1 MLGILVIVSVNII
14 KRVGEYLD
22 YENRKCRKKL
32 VDILVDECTEIVEEV
47 KLVKIT
53 HAKNANS
60 YKCSFSKVCV
70 ALSLS
75 VFKIN
80 IGIATYYIYS
90 QCYLKKML
98 LVLGLILTLKQT
110 FTKLIKWEQP
120 NKLILKIELIIFTT
134 IKFDLKDFDASML
147 KVDKKKIQRD

>member
-1 MLGILVIVSVNII
+1 MIKDVLGILVIVSVNII

-60 YKCSFSKVCV
+60 YKCSFSTVCV

-90 QCYLKKML
+90 QCYLKKD
-98 LVLGLILTLKQT
+98 VTRAGFDTHTQT
-110 FTKLIKWEQP
+110 DIY
-120 NKLILKIELIIFTT
+120 
-134 IKFDLKDFDASML
+134 
-147 KVDKKKIQRD
+147 